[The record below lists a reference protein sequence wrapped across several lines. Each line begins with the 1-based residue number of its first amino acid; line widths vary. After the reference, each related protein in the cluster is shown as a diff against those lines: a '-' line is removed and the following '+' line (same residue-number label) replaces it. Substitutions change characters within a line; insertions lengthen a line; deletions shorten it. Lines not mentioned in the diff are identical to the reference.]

1 MGNERGPQK
10 RREAIVEEEHGA
22 ERVRIRVGPSP
33 IPEAHP
39 GSWSVRADR
48 VGQWADIWLAS
59 LGKLVAWNPL
69 RVGSGHTHNQECVLG
84 VRFIFL
90 LWPLSVAT
98 WLP

>member
-1 MGNERGPQK
+1 M
-10 RREAIVEEEHGA
+10 EEEHGA